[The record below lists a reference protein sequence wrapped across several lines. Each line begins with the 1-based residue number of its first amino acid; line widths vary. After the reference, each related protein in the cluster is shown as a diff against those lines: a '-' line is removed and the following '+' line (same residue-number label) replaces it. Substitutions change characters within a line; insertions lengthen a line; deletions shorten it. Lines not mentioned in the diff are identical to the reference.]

1 MESANVVVY
10 TQRRVRSCLL
20 SLLLVSTSSAFTSP
34 IFQETVTLQRTAPS
48 KTNGVEIELPNF
60 EELFGRIQDVSP
72 LARLAISGTGS
83 GIGGGFGAVDDSSE
97 YIIS

>member
-97 YIIS
+97 YNIS